1 MCLSPL
7 ERHKLL
13 TKKVCE
19 TPAHKQVSGRL
30 LQKQQQG
37 RSVSQLLT
45 QYIVICI
52 LFLCQL
58 LTLHSGSSGLLPA
71 WRTV

>member
-19 TPAHKQVSGRL
+19 TPAHKQVSRRL
-30 LQKQQQG
+30 LQRQQQG
-37 RSVSQLLT
+37 RSVPKLLT
-45 QYIVICI
+45 QYVYC
-52 LFLCQL
+52 LC
-58 LTLHSGSSGLLPA
+58 
-71 WRTV
+71 VCC